1 MSLTWLVALASVVV
15 LAAGFGSGAS
25 VAAQERTSPADALP
39 TPAPEQGIDLCLV
52 ALSVEGRELRIGET
66 MRLWIWGLGVEPSG
80 WNLEVDGTGSVALR
94 GAREIN
100 TVAELVEW
108 TVVGEREGEVTLSVG
123 MVCEKPGD
131 GTDSLTLTVL
141 PAVPESLPNPTPQP
155 SADFCVA
162 HLSVSEREVAMGD
175 VFYAWFVGAGT
186 EPRSWNLTLDG
197 EGSARIVGTR
207 ELDPEYVEW
216 QLEAVDVGTVRLIGA
231 MSCVQPG
238 EGFSTSEIVITQ
250 PEGGTLGQRGTM
262 DQTGVATPGVAT
274 PGNGST
280 GAPSTMVTIQAVL
293 MTVLL
298 ATLVV
303 LTYLVRRRR

>member
-1 MSLTWLVALASVVV
+1 MSLTWLVALTSVVV

-25 VAAQERTSPADALP
+25 VAAQASTSPADALP
-39 TPAPEQGIDLCLV
+39 TPAPQQEIDVCLV
-52 ALSVEGRELRIGET
+52 SLGAESGTLRVGEPL
-66 MRLWIWGLGVEPSG
+66 RLWVWGIGVEPSS
-80 WNLEVDGTGSVALR
+80 WNLDVGGTGSVALR
-94 GAREIN
+94 SGDAIDSRAEI
-100 TVAELVEW
+100 VEW
-108 TVVGEREGEVTLSVG
+108 TIVGERVGDVTFSVS
-123 MVCEKPGD
+123 MVCQKPGD
-131 GTDSLTLTVL
+131 GTDSLTLAVL
-141 PAVPESLPNPTPQP
+141 PAQPEPPPSPAPQP
-155 SADFCVA
+155 TTEFCAV
-162 HLSVSEREVAMGD
+162 HLSVSDQEVPAGD
-175 VFYAWFVGAGT
+175 VFYVWFVGAGT

-197 EGSARIVGTR
+197 DGSARIVGTR

-216 QLEAVDVGTVRLIGA
+216 RLEAVNVGTVQLIGA
-231 MSCVQPG
+231 MSCLQPG

-250 PEGGTLGQRGTM
+250 REGGTLGQRGAM

-303 LTYLVRRRR
+303 LTYLVRRRS